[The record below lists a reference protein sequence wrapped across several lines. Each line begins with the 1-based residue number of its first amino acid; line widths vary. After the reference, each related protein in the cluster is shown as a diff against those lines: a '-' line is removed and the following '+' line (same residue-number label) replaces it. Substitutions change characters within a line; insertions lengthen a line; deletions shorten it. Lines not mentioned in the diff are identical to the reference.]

1 MIASWSYPNPYPHV
15 ELSGSHG
22 GAPKG
27 CLLSLVLSVLWP
39 AHLTWLA
46 TVFQCSGAV
55 DDQHFGAMEF
65 IRENLGVGTFPW
77 GQ

>member
-22 GAPKG
+22 GTPKG
-27 CLLSLVLSVLWP
+27 CLLSLVLTVRWP
-39 AHLTWLA
+39 AHL

-55 DDQHFGAMEF
+55 DDQNFGALEF